1 MHLPHQQ
8 PKTILGLRID
18 LVWGLLGVLLF
29 IVGDGVEQAWISPF
43 LIERG
48 LTMPQSATLI
58 AIYGI
63 AVAIGAWLSGVMAEA
78 IGPRKTMLIGAS
90 CWLVG
95 QVLFLLV
102 ALPTMNFAIIIPT
115 YCIRG
120 LGYPLFC
127 YSFLVWVTY
136 RNPPKTLATAVGWFY
151 LAFTGGLYI
160 VANFYASLMIPVIGH
175 IGVLWSAIGW
185 ALAGTA
191 IVLFFVKGAVRE
203 NTTIGEQLSILLSG
217 ISIMK
222 ENPKVGVGGLVR
234 LINTTSQFALPVFFP
249 IYLARHGFT
258 TEQWLKVWA
267 LTFTVNIAFN
277 LIWGMVGDRIGWGRA
292 VQIFGGFG
300 CACTMIMMAYAPVLF
315 AGNFMA
321 MLLMGCI
328 YGALIAGFCPLT
340 ALVPSLEPERKGA
353 AMSVL
358 NLGAGLSSF
367 VGPMLVALLF
377 ASFGAKGVLFVFA
390 GLYVV
395 SIFLTGYVASD
406 ERANRRLKTQSIP
419 AQVSAKKTV

>member
-1 MHLPHQQ
+1 MQTAQTEPR
-8 PKTILGLRID
+8 TILGLRTD
-18 LVWGLLGVLLF
+18 LVWGLIGVLLF
-29 IVGDGVEQAWISPF
+29 IVGDGVEQAWISPY

-48 LTMPQSATLI
+48 LTMSQSATLI

-63 AVAIGAWLSGVMAEA
+63 AVAVGSWLSGVLAEA
-78 IGPRKTMLIGAS
+78 IGPRKTMLIGAAF
-90 CWLVG
+90 WLVG

-102 ALPTMNFAIIIPT
+102 ALPTMEFALIIPT

-160 VANFYASLMIPVIGH
+160 IANFYASFAIPFLGH
-175 IGVLWSAIGW
+175 VGVLWSAIAW
-185 ALAGTA
+185 ALAGTVIA
-191 IVLFFVKGAVRE
+191 VFCVKGSVE
-203 NTTIGEQLSILLSG
+203 KKPGSSNQLSILLSG
-217 ISIMK
+217 ITIIRD
-222 ENPKVGVGGLVR
+222 NPKVGIGGLVR

-249 IYLARHGFT
+249 VYLSQHGFT
-258 TEQWLKVWA
+258 TEQWLNVWA

-277 LIWGMVGDRIGWGRA
+277 LIWGMVGDRIGWGRT

-300 CACTMIMMAYAPVLF
+300 CACTMVYMAYAPEWF
-315 AGNFMA
+315 TGNYTA

-367 VGPMLVALLF
+367 VGPLLVAIFF
-377 ASFGAKGVLFVFA
+377 AWLGAKGVLFLFA
-390 GLYVV
+390 ALYLV
-395 SIFLTGYVASD
+395 SIVLTGFVTLDNQQTVKA
-406 ERANRRLKTQSIP
+406 KTELS
-419 AQVSAKKTV
+419 TE

>member
-1 MHLPHQQ
+1 MTSAHSEPR
-8 PKTILGLRID
+8 TFLGLRTD
-18 LVWGLLGVLLF
+18 LIWGLLGVLLF
-29 IVGDGVEQAWISPF
+29 IVGDGVEQAWISPY
-43 LIERG
+43 LIDRG

-78 IGPRKTMLIGAS
+78 LGPRKTMLLGAMF
-90 CWLVG
+90 WLIG
-95 QVLFLLV
+95 QVLFLLI

-136 RNPPKTLATAVGWFY
+136 RNPAKTLATAVGWFY

-160 VANFYASLMIPVIGH
+160 VANFYASLMIPVLGH
-175 IGVLWSAIGW
+175 IGILWSAIVW
-185 ALAGTA
+185 ALAGTV
-191 IVLFFVKGAVRE
+191 IVLVCVKGNVRE
-203 NTTIGEQLSILLSG
+203 KTTVGEQLSILMSG
-217 ISIMK
+217 ISIIRD
-222 ENPKVGVGGLVR
+222 NPKVGIGGLVR

-249 IYLARHGFT
+249 VYLAQHGFT
-258 TEQWLKVWA
+258 TEQWLQVWA

-277 LIWGMVGDRIGWGRA
+277 LIWGMVGDRIGWGRT

-300 CACTMIMMAYAPVLF
+300 CACTMLLMAWMPVWF
-315 AGNFMA
+315 SGNYPA

-367 VGPMLVALLF
+367 VGPSLVALLF
-377 ASFGAKGVLFVFA
+377 TSIGARGVLVVFA
-390 GLYVV
+390 ILYVV
-395 SIFLTGYVASD
+395 SIFLTGFVTLDKKAQTGKD
-406 ERANRRLKTQSIP
+406 ESLTSTE
-419 AQVSAKKTV
+419 SA

>member
-1 MHLPHQQ
+1 MTPAHSEPR
-8 PKTILGLRID
+8 TILGLRTD
-18 LVWGLLGVLLF
+18 LVWGLIGVLLF
-29 IVGDGVEQAWISPF
+29 IVGDGVEQAWISPY

-48 LTMPQSATLI
+48 LSMPQSATLI

-78 IGPRKTMLIGAS
+78 LGPRKTMLIGAMF
-90 CWLVG
+90 WLVG

-102 ALPTMNFAIIIPT
+102 ALPTMNFAIIVPT

-136 RNPPKTLATAVGWFY
+136 RNPAKTLATAVGWFY

-160 VANFYASLMIPVIGH
+160 VANFYASLMIPVLGH
-175 IGVLWSAIGW
+175 VGVLWSAIVW

-191 IVLFFVKGAVRE
+191 IVLMCVKGTVRE
-203 NTTIGEQLSILLSG
+203 RTTVGEQLAILLSG
-217 ISIMK
+217 ISIIK
-222 ENPKVGVGGLVR
+222 ENPRVGVGGLVR

-249 IYLARHGFT
+249 IYLSLHGFT

-277 LIWGMVGDRIGWGRA
+277 LIWGVVGDRIGWGRT

-300 CACTMIMMAYAPVLF
+300 CACTMIFMAYAPIWF
-315 AGNFMA
+315 SGNYMA
-321 MLLMGCI
+321 MLLMGCL

-367 VGPMLVALLF
+367 VGPLLVALLF
-377 ASFGAKGVLFVFA
+377 TTVGAKGVLFVFA
-390 GLYVV
+390 GLYIV
-395 SIFLTGYVASD
+395 SIFLTSFVARD
-406 ERANRRLKTQSIP
+406 EKARFAVPKPLSTTQS
-419 AQVSAKKTV
+419 AYSAKR

>member
-1 MHLPHQQ
+1 MASTQTEPR
-8 PKTILGLRID
+8 TILGLRTD
-18 LVWGLLGVLLF
+18 LVWGLIGVLLF
-29 IVGDGVEQAWISPF
+29 IVGDGVEQAWISPY

-63 AVAIGAWLSGVMAEA
+63 AVALGAWLSGVMAEA
-78 IGPRKTMLIGAS
+78 FGPRKTMLIGAAF
-90 CWLVG
+90 WLIG
-95 QVLFLLV
+95 QVLFLIV

-136 RNPPKTLATAVGWFY
+136 RNPAKTLATAVGWFY

-175 IGVLWSAIGW
+175 IAVLWSAIIW
-185 ALAGTA
+185 AMAGTI
-191 IVLFFVKGAVRE
+191 IVIFCVKGSVSDGSKSKAR
-203 NTTIGEQLSILLSG
+203 LSILMSG
-217 ISIMK
+217 ISIIK
-222 ENPKVGVGGLVR
+222 LNPKVGIGGLVR

-249 IYLARHGFT
+249 VYLIQHGFT

-267 LTFTVNIAFN
+267 LTFSVNIVFN
-277 LIWGMVGDRIGWGRA
+277 LIWGMVGDKIGWGRT

-300 CACTMIMMAYAPVLF
+300 CACTMIIMAYAPIWF
-315 AGNFMA
+315 AGNFTA
-321 MLLMGCI
+321 MLMMGAL

-340 ALVPSLEPERKGA
+340 ALVPSLEPDRKGA

-367 VGPMLVALLF
+367 VGPMIVAL
-377 ASFGAKGVLFVFA
+377 SFTHLGARGVLFIFA
-390 GLYVV
+390 ALYLI
-395 SIFLTGYVASD
+395 SIVLTGFV
-406 ERANRRLKTQSIP
+406 IP
-419 AQVSAKKTV
+419 EKSSRCEQLTPLSTKKKSA